1 MKSVHKIINRL
12 ALILLLIILISLS
25 IRAQQE
31 SSKHFYTELH
41 LGIKYN
47 FGPSEDQAEIVG
59 GFDSLSYD
67 NTQHYSPGFKSSVP
81 VELVIGYNFDNSFHL
96 ESSFSYYKLDM
107 ALIQTF
113 NQSEYPFL
121 IADMFSMK
129 VSGLFRFSDEDIDS
143 SFGISTGMSV
153 GAVLPLSNN
162 INKETQDYFDIKDFQ
177 TKVEVFF
184 EINAN
189 CYLPLNSDGLYLTA
203 GTSFTLPWLIGSIGE
218 IELQE
223 GSSFN
228 VIRNEVRLYSISGFI
243 GLGYRL

>member
-1 MKSVHKIINRL
+1 MFNCKIIFR
-12 ALILLLIILISLS
+12 AELISFWVLLLTLS
-25 IRAQQE
+25 ISAQQKNF
-31 SSKHFYTELH
+31 KHFYTELH

-67 NTQHYSPGFKSSVP
+67 NMQHYSAGFKESVP
-81 VELVIGYNFDNSFHL
+81 VELVVGYNFDNSFHL
-96 ESSFSYYKLDM
+96 ESNFSYYKLDM
-107 ALIQTF
+107 ASIQTF
-113 NQSEYPFL
+113 NRSEYPFL
-121 IADMFSMK
+121 IADMFSAK
-129 VSGLFRFSDEDIDS
+129 ISALFRFSDEDIDS
-143 SFGISTGMSV
+143 SFGISTGMSF
-153 GAVLPLSNN
+153 GAVIPISYA
-162 INKETQDYFDIKDFQ
+162 INAETKNYFDVKDFQ
-177 TKVEVFF
+177 QNVELFF

-203 GTSFTLPWLIGSIGE
+203 GTSFTLPWLIGLIGE

>member
-1 MKSVHKIINRL
+1 MKSLHKIINRL

-96 ESSFSYYKLDM
+96 ESNFSYYKLDM

-113 NQSEYPFL
+113 NQSESPFL
-121 IADMFSMK
+121 VTNMFSMK

-153 GAVLPLSNN
+153 GAVFPFSDN
-162 INKETQDYFDIKDFQ
+162 INEETKDYFAIKNFQ
-177 TKVEVFF
+177 TNVEVFF

-203 GTSFTLPWLIGSIGE
+203 GTSFTLPWLIGSIGH
-218 IELQE
+218 IEMQT
-223 GSSFN
+223 GSTYK
-228 VIRNEVRLYSISGFI
+228 VVQNEVFLYSISGYLGI
-243 GLGYRL
+243 GYRL

>member
-1 MKSVHKIINRL
+1 MKSLHKIINRL

-67 NTQHYSPGFKSSVP
+67 KTHHYYPGFKASAP
-81 VELVIGYNFDNSFHL
+81 IELIIGYNFDNSFHL
-96 ESSFSYYKLDM
+96 ESNFSYYKLDM

-113 NQSEYPFL
+113 NQSEYPLL

-143 SFGISTGMSV
+143 LFGISTGMSV
-153 GAVLPLSNN
+153 GAVFPFSVN
-162 INKETQDYFDIKDFQ
+162 INEGTKNYFGIKNFQ
-177 TKVEVFF
+177 NKVEVFF

-189 CYLPLNSDGLYLTA
+189 CYLPLNNDGLYLTA

-218 IELQE
+218 VELQS
-223 GSSFN
+223 GSSYT
-228 VIRNEVRLYSISGFI
+228 VVRDKVLLYSISGYL

>member
-1 MKSVHKIINRL
+1 MKSLHKIINRL

-31 SSKHFYTELH
+31 IYKHFYSELH

-67 NTQHYSPGFKSSVP
+67 NMQHYSPGFKSSVP
-81 VELVIGYNFDNSFHL
+81 VDLVIGYNFDNSFHL
-96 ESSFSYYKLDM
+96 ESNFSYYKLDM
-107 ALIQTF
+107 ALIQTL

-121 IADMFSMK
+121 VTNMFSMK

-153 GAVLPLSNN
+153 GAVFPFSDN
-162 INKETQDYFDIKDFQ
+162 INEETKNYFGIKNFQ
-177 TKVEVFF
+177 TNVEVFF
-184 EINAN
+184 EINAS
-189 CYLPLNSDGLYLTA
+189 CYLPLNNDGLYLTA

-218 IELQE
+218 IKLQS
-223 GSSFN
+223 GSSYN
-228 VIRNEVRLYSISGFI
+228 VIRNEVQLYSISGFI